1 MSGSGVGSWR
11 AGGTAGMVRS
21 QRWDEGC
28 RIAAICFRR
37 MSRDSWQPPKLAA
50 SLDLGS
56 GWVHV
61 SNSVVLNGFQRR
73 AEAALINLVRQGLVT
88 GVRALVFDD
97 GRRIEVSVS
106 VQTDENAPD
115 FDRAKYDDA
124 RRRIGAALHGVEWML
139 VSTATRS

>member
-1 MSGSGVGSWR
+1 
-11 AGGTAGMVRS
+11 
-21 QRWDEGC
+21 
-28 RIAAICFRR
+28 
-37 MSRDSWQPPKLAA
+37 
-50 SLDLGS
+50 
-56 GWVHV
+56 V

-139 VSTATRS
+139 VSTATPHFGFTFQS

>member
-1 MSGSGVGSWR
+1 MS
-11 AGGTAGMVRS
+11 
-21 QRWDEGC
+21 
-28 RIAAICFRR
+28 
-37 MSRDSWQPPKLAA
+37 KLAA
-50 SLDLGS
+50 SLDLGI
-56 GWVHV
+56 GWAHV
-61 SNSVVLNGFQRR
+61 RNSVVLKGFQRR
-73 AEAALINLVRQGLVT
+73 AEAALINLVQQGLVT

>member
-21 QRWDEGC
+21 QRRDGASDSGHLFQAYVEGTC
-28 RIAAICFRR
+28 GQPK
-37 MSRDSWQPPKLAA
+37 RDA
-50 SLDLGS
+50 SLDLGIL
-56 GWVHV
+56 WAHV

-73 AEAALINLVRQGLVT
+73 AEAALINLVQQGLVT

>member
-1 MSGSGVGSWR
+1 
-11 AGGTAGMVRS
+11 
-21 QRWDEGC
+21 
-28 RIAAICFRR
+28 
-37 MSRDSWQPPKLAA
+37 LA
-50 SLDLGS
+50 D
-56 GWVHV
+56 V

-73 AEAALINLVRQGLVT
+73 AEAALINLVQQGLVT

>member
-1 MSGSGVGSWR
+1 
-11 AGGTAGMVRS
+11 
-21 QRWDEGC
+21 
-28 RIAAICFRR
+28 
-37 MSRDSWQPPKLAA
+37 
-50 SLDLGS
+50 
-56 GWVHV
+56 V

-73 AEAALINLVRQGLVT
+73 AEAALVNLVQQGLVT

-106 VQTDENAPD
+106 VQTDESAPD

-139 VSTATRS
+139 VAPAGTR